1 MEDRKIIQKYF
12 CISSIKKTNTEIP
25 QLHLIS
31 RGNNH
36 AIPIPIN
43 SVFVILQLPYQYYA
57 PLYNSPLTFTFFK
70 SIHPLKIVSFHQD
83 LRIQSL
89 HHPTMYL
96 LICNNFGLLGL
107 LTMLFNMLEVTDAY
121 GE

>member
-1 MEDRKIIQKYF
+1 MEDRKITQNYF

-31 RGNNH
+31 RGKNH

-57 PLYNSPLTFTFFK
+57 PLYNSTLTFTFFK
-70 SIHPLKIVSFHQD
+70 SIYPLNIVSFHKD

-96 LICNNFGLLGL
+96 LICNDLGFL
-107 LTMLFNMLEVTDAY
+107 SMLFSMLEVTEAY